1 MERKSFDELYR
12 DILQQKIDLREPL
25 PPEYDPLHL
34 DCLLHPKNYAPVFQT
49 TQFQNCEEEIKR
61 KCIQSCLFEA
71 IKEGENGKVSIDT
84 EKCTGCGGCIHSCL
98 SLIHIFLWRKQIRS
112 AWMNFHLDWDLRC
125 SEK

>member
-71 IKEGENGKVSIDT
+71 IKEEENGKVSIDT
-84 EKCTGCGGCIHSCL
+84 EKCTGCGGCIHSCKPEKL
-98 SLIHIFLWRKQIRS
+98 QGSR
-112 AWMNFHLDWDLRC
+112 DLLAVMMAL
-125 SEK
+125 

>member
-71 IKEGENGKVSIDT
+71 IKEEENGK
-84 EKCTGCGGCIHSCL
+84 EKREGIAS
-98 SLIHIFLWRKQIRS
+98 HIRICCFIFRS
-112 AWMNFHLDWDLRC
+112 WHIV
-125 SEK
+125 